1 MFQFITYADD
11 TTITS
16 TLNIFKDQG
25 GRIQNNKINN
35 ELNKINNWL
44 KANKLSL
51 NVKKTKFMIFRK
63 PQKKVEIP
71 VLHIGG
77 ENIDCVNNFNFL
89 GIVLNEHLN
98 WHSHTTKIANKI
110 CKIIGILNKLK
121 HILPQQ
127 ILSTIYTSLI
137 TPHVN
142 YGILLWGHEATRIY
156 KLQKK
161 AIRTIS
167 KSKYNAHTEPIF
179 KKLQFLKLNDIFKLQ
194 QLKFYYKL
202 IKGDLPKYFQNFSYI
217 HNFEIH
223 HHYTRETSSIFIPR
237 VNHAY
242 AQKHIRHNLIQT
254 INNTPNNIIDK
265 IHTHSLRGF
274 LNYIKVFIFGNYEDH
289 CHVSNCYIGGFMFTN
304 M

>member
-1 MFQFITYADD
+1 MFQCVTYADD

-16 TLNIFKDQG
+16 TLNTFKDQG

-35 ELNKINNWL
+35 ELNKINNCL

-63 PQKKVEIP
+63 PQKKVEIH

-77 ENIDCVNNFNFL
+77 ENIDCVNNFNCL
-89 GIVLNEHLN
+89 GIVLNHHLN

-137 TPHVN
+137 TPHLN

-202 IKGDLPKYFQNFSYI
+202 IKGDLPKYCQHFSYI

-223 HHYTRETSSIFIPR
+223 HHYTRETSRIYMYSQSQSCLCTKIYP
-237 VNHAY
+237 
-242 AQKHIRHNLIQT
+242 AQFDTDN
-254 INNTPNNIIDK
+254 
-265 IHTHSLRGF
+265 
-274 LNYIKVFIFGNYEDH
+274 
-289 CHVSNCYIGGFMFTN
+289 
-304 M
+304 

>member
-1 MFQFITYADD
+1 MTDHARPR
-11 TTITS
+11 TTTNDQPR
-16 TLNIFKDQG
+16 THDHVRPRTHDRARPTAHDRARPRTTVHQHARPRTTAHDRPRLPYLFEEAVPTPGGFRGLNCLA
-25 GRIQNNKINN
+25 RLALAR
-35 ELNKINNWL
+35 ERTP
-44 KANKLSL
+44 S
-51 NVKKTKFMIFRK
+51 
-63 PQKKVEIP
+63 
-71 VLHIGG
+71 
-77 ENIDCVNNFNFL
+77 
-89 GIVLNEHLN
+89 
-98 WHSHTTKIANKI
+98 TTKIANKI

-161 AIRTIS
+161 AIWTIS

-202 IKGDLPKYFQNFSYI
+202 IKGDLPKYFQHFSYI

-223 HHYTRETSSIFIPR
+223 HHYTRETSTVEPLTNDHPHQRPSLSYDHISCDRQWFLFVYESLTSDHPSYTTTPMWGWSYKRGSTVVYLFPESIMLMHKNISG
-237 VNHAY
+237 
-242 AQKHIRHNLIQT
+242 T
-254 INNTPNNIIDK
+254 IW
-265 IHTHSLRGF
+265 
-274 LNYIKVFIFGNYEDH
+274 
-289 CHVSNCYIGGFMFTN
+289 
-304 M
+304 

>member
-1 MFQFITYADD
+1 MAVD
-11 TTITS
+11 
-16 TLNIFKDQG
+16 K
-25 GRIQNNKINN
+25 
-35 ELNKINNWL
+35 E
-44 KANKLSL
+44 AKL
-51 NVKKTKFMIFRK
+51 
-63 PQKKVEIP
+63 
-71 VLHIGG
+71 
-77 ENIDCVNNFNFL
+77 
-89 GIVLNEHLN
+89 
-98 WHSHTTKIANKI
+98 
-110 CKIIGILNKLK
+110 
-121 HILPQQ
+121 
-127 ILSTIYTSLI
+127 LI
-137 TPHVN
+137 
-142 YGILLWGHEATRIY
+142 EATRIY

-194 QLKFYYKL
+194 QLKFYYKH
-202 IKGDLPKYFQNFSYI
+202 IKGDLPKYFQHFSYI

-289 CHVSNCYIGGFMFTN
+289 CHVSNCYICKP
-304 M
+304 

>member
-1 MFQFITYADD
+1 MVG
-11 TTITS
+11 S
-16 TLNIFKDQG
+16 KL
-25 GRIQNNKINN
+25 NN

-89 GIVLNEHLN
+89 GIVLNQHLN

-137 TPHVN
+137 DLVRQRSPPA
-142 YGILLWGHEATRIY
+142 EAAETKVLGRVFWRLSLPL
-156 KLQKK
+156 KT
-161 AIRTIS
+161 AFGTIG
-167 KSKYNAHTEPIF
+167 NCH
-179 KKLQFLKLNDIFKLQ
+179 
-194 QLKFYYKL
+194 
-202 IKGDLPKYFQNFSYI
+202 
-217 HNFEIH
+217 
-223 HHYTRETSSIFIPR
+223 
-237 VNHAY
+237 
-242 AQKHIRHNLIQT
+242 
-254 INNTPNNIIDK
+254 
-265 IHTHSLRGF
+265 LRS
-274 LNYIKVFIFGNYEDH
+274 H
-289 CHVSNCYIGGFMFTN
+289 
-304 M
+304 

>member
-1 MFQFITYADD
+1 MFH
-11 TTITS
+11 TTS
-16 TLNIFKDQG
+16 PNPR
-25 GRIQNNKINN
+25 RIDGNDERFSNLQ
-35 ELNKINNWL
+35 
-44 KANKLSL
+44 
-51 NVKKTKFMIFRK
+51 
-63 PQKKVEIP
+63 
-71 VLHIGG
+71 
-77 ENIDCVNNFNFL
+77 
-89 GIVLNEHLN
+89 IVLL
-98 WHSHTTKIANKI
+98 T
-110 CKIIGILNKLK
+110 
-121 HILPQQ
+121 
-127 ILSTIYTSLI
+127 
-137 TPHVN
+137 
-142 YGILLWGHEATRIY
+142 EATRIY

-179 KKLQFLKLNDIFKLQ
+179 KKLKFLKLNDIFKLQ

-202 IKGDLPKYFQNFSYI
+202 IKGDLPKYFQHFSYI

-254 INNTPNNIIDK
+254 INNTPTNIIDK

-289 CHVSNCYIGGFMFTN
+289 CFKLLYMQTLKYMLKLILLPDYYTINYLLMLCNNFILFVFI
-304 M
+304 